1 MNLRRSVGIIALADA
16 ALIAS
21 GVALPP
27 AAVADSCNGAGS
39 GGGDSVTVSIECSQG
54 NSVLQGSPAADGP
67 FESGVIY
74 ETLWHTPCAS
84 FTPASAGLNADC
96 GLARVCRNPDERLW
110 NIWGR
115 NSASGEWELL
125 GSECS
130 QDAPA
135 PTDDPAPARVTP
147 GMVLEEI
154 RRIGLPT
161 LEARTQPE
169 GKTLVNFD
177 TIFYTEAQ
185 PFTTTVRLLGRSVD
199 IEARPTGYT
208 WHHGDGSVT
217 RTGEPGAPYPA
228 MDITHR
234 YQRANTTVR
243 PRVDVTYAAR
253 FRVAGGGWQDIDE
266 TVTIP
271 GPEGS
276 LEIRE
281 ASPKLSGDYG

>member
-1 MNLRRSVGIIALADA
+1 M
-16 ALIAS
+16 
-21 GVALPP
+21 P
-27 AAVADSCNGAGS
+27 AE
-39 GGGDSVTVSIECSQG
+39 GGGDGQSEDPYVEYRWLSVCVTPTTAGPLAETVCT
-54 NSVLQGSPAADGP
+54 A
-67 FESGVIY
+67 
-74 ETLWHTPCAS
+74 
-84 FTPASAGLNADC
+84 
-96 GLARVCRNPDERLW
+96 ARVCAGEDELMYRLW
-110 NIWGR
+110 ARDRDGVWTPL
-115 NSASGEWELL
+115 ASQCFG
-125 GSECS
+125 
-130 QDAPA
+130 DDT